1 MGSEE
6 AYLQSHRMD
15 LVCDTLDTIR
25 ELVLAFDRRARIRI
39 TLVGV
44 PTCRHT

>member
-1 MGSEE
+1 MGSGE
-6 AYLQSHRMD
+6 AYLQSHRME
-15 LVCDTLDTIR
+15 LVCDTLDTVR
-25 ELVLAFDRRARIRI
+25 ELVLVFDRRAGIRI